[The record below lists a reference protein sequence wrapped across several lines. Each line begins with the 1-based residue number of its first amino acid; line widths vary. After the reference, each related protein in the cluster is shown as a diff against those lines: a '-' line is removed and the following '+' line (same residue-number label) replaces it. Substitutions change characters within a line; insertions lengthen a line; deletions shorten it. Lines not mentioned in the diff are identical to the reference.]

1 MGSESKKI
9 CPQCGEILSADAR
22 FCPKCGQMVEEEIK
36 INEQLQPTKK
46 CSQCGA
52 FTNENA
58 KFCASCGAPVVYD
71 RGISNNGN
79 FQNASQRNED
89 KSSNSQKI
97 VYEKNNG
104 FWTTGRL
111 VFGIFS
117 ILIFV
122 FMVFQS
128 CVVGTINTFSYS
140 GEISGTQGML
150 TAIMYLSAGI
160 TGIASRNSR
169 SKGGP
174 LASAILYW
182 IGALFTAGGS
192 DIYGDLMIWGVL
204 AACLGLFFMYCAIRT
219 DGGLKEKKR
228 IIWLIIS
235 AMITA
240 MLIAMSTSGGDKV
253 TEEDTVKANEY
264 DLMSGENKEKEI
276 VQESIEEATVETT
289 TEPFEN
295 EAEALLQGTYIYD
308 DGSSIYSTAEVIE
321 DTYGLRIDID
331 AMGYGG
337 HQQGFAN
344 GYLNGLGGGTY
355 SCIAENDSG
364 TFILKITDDGFD
376 IIAHPASGM
385 ENMFVNIEGHYV
397 YHGFGNAKADGYYE
411 EDRGSKSIE
420 LVGVNEPHTMI
431 LDSSKR
437 LITDADVSGMTSE
450 QLRIAVNEIY
460 ARHGRR
466 FADTELQD
474 WFNSQAWYQGTVSP
488 ENFNENVLSQVEK
501 DNIKFLQQKRD
512 GKPVSAERELGG
524 KYEVSFGSDGGAELE
539 IVYGSGDDIY
549 TVGFYGSYLNYAGGT
564 KGFLVAYADNVWD
577 YYENGGYS
585 ASMRLNYDGFDTI
598 IVTSLDGVTLGGMG
612 FSGFSGTYSRTAEY
626 DRP

>member
-9 CPQCGEILSADAR
+9 CPQCGASLSADAR
-22 FCPKCGQMVEEEIK
+22 FCLKCGQMVEEEIE
-36 INEQLQPTKK
+36 INEQPQPTKK

-52 FTNENA
+52 LISENA

-89 KSSNSQKI
+89 NSSNSQRL

-128 CVVGTINTFSYS
+128 CVVGTINTFSDS

-182 IGALFTAGGS
+182 LGALFTAGGS

-219 DGGLKEKKR
+219 DGDLKEKKR

-235 AMITA
+235 VIITV

-253 TEEDTVKANEY
+253 TEEDTAKANEY
-264 DLMSGENKEKEI
+264 DLVSGENKEKEI

-289 TEPFEN
+289 T
-295 EAEALLQGTYIYD
+295 
-308 DGSSIYSTAEVIE
+308 
-321 DTYGLRIDID
+321 
-331 AMGYGG
+331 
-337 HQQGFAN
+337 
-344 GYLNGLGGGTY
+344 
-355 SCIAENDSG
+355 
-364 TFILKITDDGFD
+364 
-376 IIAHPASGM
+376 
-385 ENMFVNIEGHYV
+385 
-397 YHGFGNAKADGYYE
+397 YYE
-411 EDRGSKSIE
+411 EDRGSTSIE
-420 LVGVNEPHTMI
+420 SVGVNEPHTMI

-466 FADTELQD
+466 FVDAELQA

-512 GKPVSAERELGG
+512 GKSVSAERELGG

-549 TVGFYGSYLNYAGGT
+549 TVEFYGSYLDYAGGT

-598 IVTSLDGVTLGGMG
+598 VVTSLDGMSFGGMG
-612 FSGFSGTYSRTAEY
+612 FPGFGGTYSRTAEY
-626 DRP
+626 PM